1 MAKTPLAS
9 SYPVLPLK
17 STVLFPH
24 ILIPV
29 AVGRQQ
35 SVAATEAA
43 LALEDKTII
52 AAVQRD
58 AQIQSPGLEDLY
70 PTATLAVVK
79 RVIQRQENVLQLLI
93 QGVERVRLEEAETTA
108 PYLHVVVSRLAEPQ
122 DDSPEVMALF
132 RNIQALVRQAVRHLE
147 TIPEDMANLL
157 ISTAEPVKLA
167 YLIATVLNIDTEQ
180 EMQLLEIDSLREL
193 LQRSGTAPEDCWRD
207 PD

>member
-1 MAKTPLAS
+1 
-9 SYPVLPLK
+9 VLPLK

-29 AVGRQQ
+29 AVGRSQ

-43 LALEDKTII
+43 LALEDKTLI

-58 AQIQSPGLEDLY
+58 AQVQNPGLDDLY

-93 QGVERVRLEEAETTA
+93 QGVERVKLVQTESTA
-108 PYLHVVVSRLAEPQ
+108 PYLQVVVSRLPEAQ
-122 DDSPEVMALF
+122 DESPEVMALF

-167 YLIATVLNIDTEQ
+167 YLIATV
-180 EMQLLEIDSLREL
+180 
-193 LQRSGTAPEDCWRD
+193 
-207 PD
+207 